1 MRPLSL
7 FQNPLFGVL
16 HVMIH
21 AESEQF
27 PRTLRK
33 GSLRGSGIQRSLQ
46 THSRL
51 SGRYQLPI
59 ELLHILSPPSTLAL
73 ALTRTVKYCV
83 QNGLLSVQH

>member
-1 MRPLSL
+1 MLSQNNFPEPL
-7 FQNPLFGVL
+7 GKVL
-16 HVMIH
+16 
-21 AESEQF
+21 
-27 PRTLRK
+27 
-33 GSLRGSGIQRSLQ
+33 SG
-46 THSRL
+46 HSRL